1 MTSPSAS
8 IVARSMPRDLS
19 SFDVDPSVEFEALGA
34 NAEVDVLDAGSLS
47 PSSERAI
54 DGPLGDL
61 IDELASSSPSIDPAT
76 LRSAV
81 SQLLGTRSIPAD
93 PMLFL
98 LSLGAAVA
106 RSDQANSFEAA
117 NESAAARR
125 TATDDAAEAHRRAAA
140 ANRRAHRFLGH
151 APKWVKKL
159 ITTITVALGVLGA
172 SFTGGATLGLAI
184 AGAVLMLGAKGF
196 ERLARELGMD
206 PSKAKWVGVACQV
219 VGAALMAGSGAASGP
234 TSAASTAS
242 AASAASASSNAVAG
256 GTAAGTSV
264 AAAGAAANTAATSAE
279 TAADVVEQMR
289 QIIALVQ
296 SAMSVRDGVGGIG
309 ATILTHQ
316 ADLETIAAE
325 GHELEGERAD
335 HALETVLD
343 AIRGSLAS
351 FRDVESRTLDILDL
365 EHRRSDA
372 ILARAGR

>member
-8 IVARSMPRDLS
+8 TVARSVPRDLA
-19 SFDVDPSVEFEALGA
+19 SFDVDPSAELEALGA
-34 NAEVDVLDAGSLS
+34 NAEVDVLDALSLS
-47 PSSERAI
+47 PPSERAI
-54 DGPLGDL
+54 DGSLGDTL
-61 IDELASSSPSIDPAT
+61 DELDSSSPSIDPAT

-81 SQLLGTRSIPAD
+81 SELLGTRSIPAD

-125 TATDDAAEAHRRAAA
+125 TATDEAAEAHRRAAA

-206 PSKAKWVGVACQV
+206 PSKAKWIGVACQV

-234 TSAASTAS
+234 TSAAS
-242 AASAASASSNAVAG
+242 AASAASAGGNAVAG

-264 AAAGAAANTAATSAE
+264 AATGAAANTAATSAE

-316 ADLETIAAE
+316 ADLETIVAE

-335 HALETVLD
+335 HALEAVLD